1 MKSNPYNSLL
11 NKNAKQKMI
20 FVYNFLLFLCLFSCN
35 QKIENYLKQKQSNT
49 NTISV
54 YIKPVTVEMEIS
66 FLSSISSRKVQE
78 GKVEEEIS
86 YRSDYF
92 ARWFYLQLSNLLE
105 KNHFRVTSKDKAD
118 LIIKTSIVDMS
129 EIRPKMFIEGLSIGL
144 VFGLIAGELSGDPQV
159 GLGVFLLEV
168 VEEFVILYILKSYFL
183 VTTIET
189 EFISAKGD
197 LLKSTEFTAY
207 SNKEYISKLPKQ
219 KQDIRENK
227 VRASLDQNAKDIVEY
242 LKDYTNQNN

>member
-1 MKSNPYNSLL
+1 MNFNSKHIYLFFTISLL
-11 NKNAKQKMI
+11 FQFCNGNIKE
-20 FVYNFLLFLCLFSCN
+20 FLHKKPKP
-35 QKIENYLKQKQSNT
+35 KIYLEA
-49 NTISV
+49 V
-54 YIKPVTVEMEIS
+54 EVGIKIDY
-66 FLSSISSRKVQE
+66 LSSISSRSIP
-78 GKVEEEIS
+78 EEKEESEIN
-86 YRSDYF
+86 YRSKSYG
-92 ARWFYLQLSNLLE
+92 RWFYLQLANSLE
-105 KNHFRVTSKDKAD
+105 KEGFRITNKKEAD

>member
-1 MKSNPYNSLL
+1 MNYKPLEFRTSNSLL
-11 NKNAKQKMI
+11 ILNN
-20 FVYNFLLFLCLFSCN
+20 LLLIYFFSIGCN
-35 QKIENYLKQKQSNT
+35 HKLQN
-49 NTISV
+49 
-54 YIKPVTVEMEIS
+54 YIKNSQKTKPSMYVYLEPVRVGIEIGN
-66 FLSSISSRKVQE
+66 LSSISSRNVKSDRE
-78 GKVEEEIS
+78 SKEIEYS
-86 YRSDYF
+86 GREH
-92 ARWFYLQLSNLLE
+92 ARWFQLQLANYLE
-105 KNHFRVTSKDKAD
+105 ENNFRISTLENAD

-242 LKDYTNQNN
+242 LKNYTNQNN